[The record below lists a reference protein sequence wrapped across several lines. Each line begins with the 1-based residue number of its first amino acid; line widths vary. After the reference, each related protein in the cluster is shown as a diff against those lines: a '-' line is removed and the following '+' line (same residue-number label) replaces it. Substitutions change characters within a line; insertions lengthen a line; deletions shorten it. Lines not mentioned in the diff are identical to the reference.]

1 MGSAWVQICETRM
14 GREHGVQSWQS
25 IEAIQ
30 SRELDH
36 PSIVKTYAHTTVM
49 IKVPTAL
56 ALPASP
62 ELVKFHNSCSVLTGP
77 WQEVRM

>member
-1 MGSAWVQICETRM
+1 M
-14 GREHGVQSWQS
+14 GREYGVQSWQS

-49 IKVPTAL
+49 IKVPTVSDNL
-56 ALPASP
+56 Q
-62 ELVKFHNSCSVLTGP
+62 P
-77 WQEVRM
+77 WKVFA